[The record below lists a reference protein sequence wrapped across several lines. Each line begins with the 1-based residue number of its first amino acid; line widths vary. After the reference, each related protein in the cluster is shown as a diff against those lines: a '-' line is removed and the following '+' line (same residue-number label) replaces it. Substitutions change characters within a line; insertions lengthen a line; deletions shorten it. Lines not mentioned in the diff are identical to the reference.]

1 MTYQVNFVILF
12 HKEVEMDIEYASR
25 TLEKSLVDQ
34 RSITRHYGKTARSLI
49 HRLSDLRV
57 ADNLS
62 QITHLPPPRRH
73 KLTGN
78 LEGCWGIDL
87 SKNQRLVVRPVGD
100 YDPNDLSTVTRVR
113 IEDIQDYH

>member
-1 MTYQVNFVILF
+1 
-12 HKEVEMDIEYASR
+12 MDIEYASKS
-25 TLEKSLVDQ
+25 LEKSLADQ
-34 RSITRHYGKTARSLI
+34 RSITRQYGRIARNLI

-73 KLTGN
+73 KLTGYF
-78 LEGCWGIDL
+78 EGCWGIDL
-87 SKNQRLVVRPVGD
+87 SKNQRLIIRPIGD
-100 YDPNDLSTVTRVR
+100 YDSGDLSTVTRVR

>member
-1 MTYQVNFVILF
+1 
-12 HKEVEMDIEYASR
+12 MDIEYASKSM
-25 TLEKSLVDQ
+25 EKNLADQ
-34 RSITRHYGKTARSLI
+34 RAISRHYGKIARSLI

-73 KLTGN
+73 KLAGN
-78 LEGCWGIDL
+78 FEGCWGIDL

-100 YDPNDLSTVTRVR
+100 YDPNDLSTVTCVC